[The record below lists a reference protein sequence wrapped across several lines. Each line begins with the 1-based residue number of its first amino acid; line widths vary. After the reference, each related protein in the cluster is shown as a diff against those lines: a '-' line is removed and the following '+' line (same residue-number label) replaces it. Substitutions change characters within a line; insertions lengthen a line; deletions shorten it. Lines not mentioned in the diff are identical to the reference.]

1 MVNPKYFLIEKDG
14 PVIIWKY
21 HNPPKNLL
29 TPESGAEFQT
39 LLEEFEKDDSIRA
52 GIFTSALPNVFI
64 QHFDVVTLVQMSEA
78 LRQSP
83 VPAPVATPGPGYR
96 PGSKVIIAAINAWLS
111 GGGLEL
117 AQACDFRFMSR
128 DAYARQSEVLV
139 GILAGS
145 GGTQRMP
152 RLIGIDKALELQ
164 LTARRI
170 YADEAEKIG
179 LITRACD
186 PDALLPEAIAL
197 AKSIAARPPQ
207 AVALIRQAIYEG
219 MSMSLA
225 DGLALESRLFNQL
238 IKTDEANRLMQEYCA
253 LGQDVVEY
261 LKQHPV

>member
-1 MVNPKYFLIEKDG
+1 MATPKYFLIETDG
-14 PVIIWKY
+14 PVVIWKY
-21 HNPPKNLL
+21 NNPPKNLL
-29 TPESGAEFQT
+29 TPESAGEFQT
-39 LLEEFEKDDSIRA
+39 LLNEFEADPEIRA

-64 QHFDVVTLVQMSEA
+64 QHFDVATLVMMSDT

-83 VPAPVATPGPGYR
+83 VPAPSAAPGTFYR

-117 AQACDFRFMSR
+117 AQSCDFRFMSR

-152 RLIGIDKALELQ
+152 RLIGIDKALDLQ

-186 PDALLPEAIAL
+186 PDTLLPEAIAL
-197 AKSIAARPPQ
+197 AKAIASRPPR

-219 MSMSLA
+219 MNLTLA
-225 DGLALESRLFNQL
+225 EGLALESRLFNEL
-238 IKTDEANRLMQEYCA
+238 LKTDDANRLMKEYVA
-253 LGQDVVEY
+253 TGQDVVEY
-261 LKQHPV
+261 LRTHKV

>member
-1 MVNPKYFLIEKDG
+1 MINPKYFLIEVDG

-21 HNPPKNLL
+21 NNPPKNLL
-29 TPESGAEFQT
+29 TLESSAEFAA
-39 LLEEFEKDDSIRA
+39 LLDEFEADPVLRA

-64 QHFDVVTLVQMSEA
+64 QHFDVATLVMMSDA
-78 LRQSP
+78 IRQSP
-83 VPAPVATPGPGYR
+83 DAMPPGAPRPAYR
-96 PGSKVIIAAINAWLS
+96 PGSKVLIAAINNFLS

-117 AQACDFRFMSR
+117 AQSFDFRFMSR

-139 GILAGS
+139 GILAGG

-186 PDALLPEAIAL
+186 PDDLMPEAIAL
-197 AKSIAARPPQ
+197 AKAIAARPPR
-207 AVALIRQAIYEG
+207 AVSLIRQAIYEG
-219 MSMSLA
+219 INLTLA
-225 DGLALESRLFNQL
+225 DGLSLEARLFQEVLKTEDANQL
-238 IKTDEANRLMQEYCA
+238 MKEYVA

-261 LKQHPV
+261 LKTHQV